1 MRVADVKSNL
11 DVGKSGGGPRQVN
24 GRSDDIRRELAIRR
38 KQRATNLY
46 SVDPV
51 WA

>member
-1 MRVADVKSNL
+1 MRVSDVKSNL
-11 DVGKSGGGPRQVN
+11 EVGQSGGGPRQVD
-24 GRSDDIRRELAIRR
+24 GRPDDIRGELAIRR